1 LNPTWLDFLA
11 IPLGRLLKLIYDFL
25 HGANIPGSYGIAI
38 ILLTLIVRGL
48 LLPLYI
54 KQIASTSKMAEVAPR
69 IQEIQQ
75 KYKGDQRKM
84 QEEMLKLYQETGYN
98 PASGCWP
105 LLVQIPILFAL
116 YYVFQNP
123 LVYVLGKTHQYVRDL
138 VQGKAGYA
146 ITQTIINE
154 AQKLG
159 LDMHFFGIN
168 LAQKELIVLPILSAA
183 TMFLSIWFSTNS
195 QKRFNPQYAQ
205 SQSNAMAEGMNRT
218 MMIFSP
224 LMSYFIALQVP
235 AGLVVYWTVT
245 NLFSILQQFI
255 ANEVVYKKLK
265 HKKEEEEK
273 KKQLENQ
280 AKMQQGKD
288 GVNKEQ
294 EKLGKESSD
303 EDLEKQGQAEQEKEE
318 EQKREEQMRKKEL
331 EKLKQ
336 QMTRSQGS
344 SKKKKK

>member
-11 IPLGRLLKLIYDFL
+11 IPLGRLLKFIYDFL
-25 HGANIPGSYGIAI
+25 HGAHIPGSYGIAI

-54 KQIASTSKMAEVAPR
+54 KQIQSTSKMAEVAPR
-69 IQEIQQ
+69 LQEIQQ
-75 KYKGDQRKM
+75 KYKNDQKKM

-98 PASGCWP
+98 PAGGCWP
-105 LLVQIPILFAL
+105 LLIQIPILFSL

-123 LVYVLGKTHQYVRDL
+123 LVYVLGKSHQYVKDL
-138 VQGKAGYA
+138 ITGATGYN
-146 ITQTIINE
+146 ITQRIVNE

-168 LAQKELIVLPILSAA
+168 LAQKELIVLPILSAVFS
-183 TMFLSIWFSTNS
+183 FLSILYSMNS
-195 QKRFNPQYAQ
+195 QKKFNPQYSS
-205 SQSNAMAEGMNRT
+205 SQTNAMAEGMNRSL
-218 MMIFSP
+218 MIFSP

-235 AGLVVYWTVT
+235 SGLVLYWTVS
-245 NLFSILQQFI
+245 NLFQILQQFI

-265 HKKEEEEK
+265 HKKEEEER
-273 KKQLENQ
+273 KKQLEKQ
-280 AKMQQGKD
+280 AQKMQEVEVKEERIENEDESETAKGKHENSQED
-288 GVNKEQ
+288 EQ
-294 EKLGKESSD
+294 E
-303 EDLEKQGQAEQEKEE
+303 
-318 EQKREEQMRKKEL
+318 RIRKKEL

-336 QMTRSQGS
+336 QISGQHRT

>member
-1 LNPTWLDFLA
+1 MNPTWFDFLA

-25 HGANIPGSYGIAI
+25 HTAHIPGSYGIAI

-54 KQIASTSKMAEVAPR
+54 KQIQSTSKMAEVAPR

-98 PASGCWP
+98 PAGGCWP
-105 LLVQIPILFAL
+105 FLVQIPILFAL

-123 LVYVLGKTHQYVRDL
+123 LVYVLGKSHQYVRDL
-138 VQGKAGYA
+138 IQGKAGYA
-146 ITQTIINE
+146 ITQTIIDE

-168 LAQKELIVLPILSAA
+168 LAQKELVVLPILSAA
-183 TMFLSIWFSTNS
+183 TMFLSIWFASNS
-195 QKRFNPQYAQ
+195 QKRFNPQYSQ
-205 SQSNAMAEGMNRT
+205 SQSNAMAESINRT

-245 NLFSILQQFI
+245 NLFSILQQFV

-273 KKQLENQ
+273 KKQLEKQ
-280 AKMQQGKD
+280 IKR
-288 GVNKEQ
+288 EQ
-294 EKLGKESSD
+294 EKENLNNGKEENQDGEGSG
-303 EDLEKQGQAEQEKEE
+303 EDLEKKEQEEREK
-318 EQKREEQMRKKEL
+318 EEQMRKKEL

-336 QMTRSQGS
+336 QMTSSQGGG
-344 SKKKKK
+344 KKKKK

>member
-1 LNPTWLDFLA
+1 MNPTWLDFLA

-25 HGANIPGSYGIAI
+25 YGLHIPGSYGIAI

-54 KQIASTSKMAEVAPR
+54 KQIQSTSKMAEVAPR

-75 KYKGDQRKM
+75 KYKNDQKKM

-98 PASGCWP
+98 PAGGCWP

-123 LVYVLGKTHQYVRDL
+123 LVYVLGKSHQYVKDL

-183 TMFLSIWFSTNS
+183 TMFLSVFYSTNS

-205 SQSNAMAEGMNRT
+205 SQSNAMAEGINRT

-235 AGLVVYWTVT
+235 SGLVVYWTVV
-245 NLFSILQQFI
+245 NLFTILQQFI

-265 HKKEEEEK
+265 HKKEEEERR
-273 KKQLENQ
+273 KQLEKAKDNQ
-280 AKMQQGKD
+280 KKD
-288 GVNKEQ
+288 ELESKEENQ
-294 EKLGKESSD
+294 EERSVEATGKED
-303 EDLEKQGQAEQEKEE
+303 ENEE
-318 EQKREEQMRKKEL
+318 EKMRKKEL
-331 EKLKQ
+331 ERLKQ
-336 QMTRSQGS
+336 QMTRSQSS
-344 SKKKKK
+344 SKKKKR

>member
-1 LNPTWLDFLA
+1 MNPTWLDFLA
-11 IPLGRLLKLIYDFL
+11 IPLGRLLKFIYDFL
-25 HGANIPGSYGIAI
+25 HGAHIPGSYGIAI

-54 KQIASTSKMAEVAPR
+54 KQIQSTSKMAEVAPR
-69 IQEIQQ
+69 LQEIQQ
-75 KYKGDQRKM
+75 KYKNDQKKM

-98 PASGCWP
+98 PAGGCWP
-105 LLVQIPILFAL
+105 LLIQIPILFSL

-123 LVYVLGKTHQYVRDL
+123 LVYVLGKSHQYVKDL
-138 VQGKAGYA
+138 ITGATGYN
-146 ITQTIINE
+146 ITQRIVDE

-183 TMFLSIWFSTNS
+183 FSFLSILYSMNS
-195 QKRFNPQYAQ
+195 QKKFNPQYSS
-205 SQSNAMAEGMNRT
+205 SQSNVMAESMNRSL
-218 MMIFSP
+218 MIFSP

-235 AGLVVYWTVT
+235 SGLVLYWTVT
-245 NLFSILQQFI
+245 NLFTILQQFI

-273 KKQLENQ
+273 KKQLEKQ
-280 AKMQQGKD
+280 ALKMQEIESEREKID
-288 GVNKEQ
+288 EQ
-294 EKLGKESSD
+294 DESKKTKTRTENSQD
-303 EDLEKQGQAEQEKEE
+303 DDQE
-318 EQKREEQMRKKEL
+318 RLRKKEL
-331 EKLKQ
+331 ERLKQ
-336 QMTRSQGS
+336 QISGQHRT

>member
-1 LNPTWLDFLA
+1 MNPTWLDFLA
-11 IPLGRLLKLIYDFL
+11 IPLGRLLKFIYDFL
-25 HGANIPGSYGIAI
+25 HSAHIPGSYGIAI

-54 KQIASTSKMAEVAPR
+54 KQIQSTSKMAEVAPR
-69 IQEIQQ
+69 LQEIQQ
-75 KYKGDQRKM
+75 KYKNDQKKM

-98 PASGCWP
+98 PAGGCWP
-105 LLVQIPILFAL
+105 LLVQIPILFSL

-123 LVYVLGKTHQYVRDL
+123 LVYVLGKSHQYVKDL
-138 VQGKAGYA
+138 ITGATGYN
-146 ITQTIINE
+146 ITQRIVNE

-183 TMFLSIWFSTNS
+183 FSFLSILYSMNS
-195 QKRFNPQYAQ
+195 QKKFNPQYSS
-205 SQSNAMAEGMNRT
+205 SQSNAMAESMNKSL
-218 MMIFSP
+218 MIFSP

-235 AGLVVYWTVT
+235 SGLVLYWTVT
-245 NLFSILQQFI
+245 NLFTILQQFI

-265 HKKEEEEK
+265 HKKEEEER
-273 KKQLENQ
+273 KKQLEKQ
-280 AKMQQGKD
+280 AQKMQELDVKQERIEKEDESEMAKD
-288 GVNKEQ
+288 KH
-294 EKLGKESSD
+294 
-303 EDLEKQGQAEQEKEE
+303 EDSQEE
-318 EQKREEQMRKKEL
+318 EQERIRKKEL

-336 QMTRSQGS
+336 QISGQHRT

>member
-11 IPLGRLLKLIYDFL
+11 IPLGRLLKFIYDFL
-25 HGANIPGSYGIAI
+25 YGAHIPGSYGIAV

-54 KQIASTSKMAEVAPR
+54 KQIQSTSKMAEVAPR
-69 IQEIQQ
+69 LQEIQQ
-75 KYKGDQRKM
+75 KYKNDQRKM

-98 PASGCWP
+98 PAGGCWP
-105 LLVQIPILFAL
+105 LLIQAPILFAL

-123 LVYVLGKTHQYVRDL
+123 LVYVLGKSHQYVRDL
-138 VQGKAGYA
+138 ITGATGYA
-146 ITQTIINE
+146 ITQRIVDE

-183 TMFLSIWFSTNS
+183 FSFLSILYSMNS
-195 QKRFNPQYAQ
+195 QKKFNPQYSQ
-205 SQSNAMAEGMNRT
+205 SQSNAMAESMNRSL
-218 MMIFSP
+218 MIFSP

-235 AGLVVYWTVT
+235 SGLVLYWTVS
-245 NLFSILQQFI
+245 NLFQILQQFI
-255 ANEVVYKKLK
+255 ANEIVYKKLK
-265 HKKEEEEK
+265 HKKEEEERR
-273 KKQLENQ
+273 KQPEKQ
-280 AKMQQGKD
+280 AQKMQEIES
-288 GVNKEQ
+288 KEKS
-294 EKLGKESSD
+294 EESGNID
-303 EDLEKQGQAEQEKEE
+303 EKEE
-318 EQKREEQMRKKEL
+318 VKSESKESDEKERERKREL

-336 QMTRSQGS
+336 QISGQHKT

>member
-1 LNPTWLDFLA
+1 MNPTWLDFLA

-25 HGANIPGSYGIAI
+25 HGAHIPGSYGIAI

-98 PASGCWP
+98 PAGGCWP
-105 LLVQIPILFAL
+105 LLIQIPILFSL

-123 LVYVLGKTHQYVRDL
+123 LVYVLGKSHQYVKDL

-195 QKRFNPQYAQ
+195 QKRFNPQYSQ

-273 KKQLENQ
+273 KKQLEKQ
-280 AKMQQGKD
+280 SKAEATSEALSEGKQQKA
-288 GVNKEQ
+288 Q
-294 EKLGKESSD
+294 EEDISSD
-303 EDLEKQGQAEQEKEE
+303 DAKQKEE
-318 EQKREEQMRKKEL
+318 LEREKEEQMRKKEL

-336 QMTRSQGS
+336 QMTRSHGS

>member
-1 LNPTWLDFLA
+1 MNPTWFDFLA

-25 HGANIPGSYGIAI
+25 HGAHIPGSYGIAV

-54 KQIASTSKMAEVAPR
+54 KQIHSMSKMAEVAPR
-69 IQEIQQ
+69 LQEIQQ
-75 KYKGDQRKM
+75 KYKNDQKKL

-98 PASGCWP
+98 PAAGCWP
-105 LLVQIPILFAL
+105 LLIQMPILFSL

-123 LVYVLGKTHQYVRDL
+123 LVYVLGKSHQYVKDL
-138 VQGKAGYA
+138 VTGATGYA
-146 ITQTIINE
+146 ITQRIVDE

-159 LDMHFFGIN
+159 LDMHFLGIN
-168 LAQKELIVLPILSAA
+168 LAKKELLVLPILSAA
-183 TMFLSIWFSTNS
+183 TMLLSVWFSSNS
-195 QKRFNPQYAQ
+195 QKKFNPQYSQ
-205 SQSNAMAEGMNRT
+205 SQSNAMAESINKSF
-218 MMIFSP
+218 MIFSP

-235 AGLVVYWTVT
+235 SGLVLYWTVT
-245 NLFSILQQFI
+245 NLFTILQQFI

-273 KKQLENQ
+273 KKQLEKQ
-280 AKMQQGKD
+280 AQKMQEIEP
-288 GVNKEQ
+288 KE
-294 EKLGKESSD
+294 ESISSEDENSSD
-303 EDLEKQGQAEQEKEE
+303 ELKAENSEKDEQERER
-318 EQKREEQMRKKEL
+318 KREL

-336 QMTRSQGS
+336 QISGQHKK

>member
-1 LNPTWLDFLA
+1 MNPTWLDFLA

-25 HGANIPGSYGIAI
+25 HGAHIPGSYGIAV

-54 KQIASTSKMAEVAPR
+54 KQIQSTSKMAEVAPR
-69 IQEIQQ
+69 LQEIQQ
-75 KYKGDQRKM
+75 KYKNDQKKM

-98 PASGCWP
+98 PAGGCWP
-105 LLVQIPILFAL
+105 LLIQLPILFSL

-123 LVYVLGKTHQYVRDL
+123 LVYVLGKSHQYVKDL
-138 VQGKAGYA
+138 ITGATGYN
-146 ITQTIINE
+146 ITQRIVDE

-183 TMFLSIWFSTNS
+183 FSFLSILYSMNS
-195 QKRFNPQYAQ
+195 QKKFNPQYSQ
-205 SQSNAMAEGMNRT
+205 SQSNAMAESMNKSL
-218 MMIFSP
+218 MIFSP

-235 AGLVVYWTVT
+235 SGLVLYWTVT
-245 NLFSILQQFI
+245 NLFTILQQFI

-265 HKKEEEEK
+265 HKKEEEER
-273 KKQLENQ
+273 KKQLEKQ
-280 AKMQQGKD
+280 AQKMQEIEP
-288 GVNKEQ
+288 KEKSVSS
-294 EKLGKESSD
+294 EDESSSD
-303 EDLEKQGQAEQEKEE
+303 ELKAENSESDEKERE
-318 EQKREEQMRKKEL
+318 RKREL
-331 EKLKQ
+331 EKLRKQ
-336 QMTRSQGS
+336 ISGQHRT

>member
-1 LNPTWLDFLA
+1 MNPTWFDFLA
-11 IPLGRLLKLIYDFL
+11 IPLGRLLKFIYDFL
-25 HGANIPGSYGIAI
+25 HGAHVPGSYGIAI
-38 ILLTLIVRGL
+38 ILLTVIVRGL

-54 KQIASTSKMAEVAPR
+54 KQISSMSKMAEVAPR

-75 KYKGDQRKM
+75 KYKGDQKKM

-98 PASGCWP
+98 PAGGCLP
-105 LLVQIPILFAL
+105 LLIQIPILFSL

-138 VQGKAGYA
+138 IQGKTGYA

-154 AQKLG
+154 AQRLG

-195 QKRFNPQYAQ
+195 QKKFNPQYSQ
-205 SQSNAMAEGMNRT
+205 SQSNPMAESINKT

-224 LMSYFIALQVP
+224 FMSYFIALQVP

-245 NLFSILQQFI
+245 NLFTILQQFI

-273 KKQLENQ
+273 KKQLESLSKAQ
-280 AKMQQGKD
+280 
-288 GVNKEQ
+288 Q
-294 EKLGKESSD
+294 EKDAAGKGQKKVDESEND
-303 EDLEKQGQAEQEKEE
+303 EEKADQGQVDREKE
-318 EQKREEQMRKKEL
+318 EEQMRKKEL

-336 QMTRSQGS
+336 QMTKSHGG
-344 SKKKKK
+344 SKKKKR

>member
-25 HGANIPGSYGIAI
+25 HGAHIPGSYGIAV

-54 KQIASTSKMAEVAPR
+54 KQIHSMSKMAEVAPR
-69 IQEIQQ
+69 LQEIQQ
-75 KYKGDQRKM
+75 KYKNDQKKL

-98 PASGCWP
+98 PAAGCWP
-105 LLVQIPILFAL
+105 LLIQMPILFSL

-123 LVYVLGKTHQYVRDL
+123 LVYVLGKSHQYVRDL
-138 VQGKAGYA
+138 VTGATGYG
-146 ITQTIINE
+146 ITQRIVDE

-159 LDMHFFGIN
+159 LDMHFLGIN
-168 LAQKELIVLPILSAA
+168 LAKKELLVLPILSAA
-183 TMFLSIWFSTNS
+183 TMLLSVWFSSNS
-195 QKRFNPQYAQ
+195 QKKFNPQYSQ
-205 SQSNAMAEGMNRT
+205 SQSNAMAESMNRSF
-218 MMIFSP
+218 MIISP

-235 AGLVVYWTVT
+235 SGLVLYWTVT
-245 NLFSILQQFI
+245 NLFTILQQFV

-273 KKQLENQ
+273 KKQLEKQ
-280 AKMQQGKD
+280 AQKMQEIEP
-288 GVNKEQ
+288 KE
-294 EKLGKESSD
+294 ESIGSEDESSSD
-303 EDLEKQGQAEQEKEE
+303 ELKAENSEKDERERER
-318 EQKREEQMRKKEL
+318 KREL

-336 QMTRSQGS
+336 QISGQHRTG
-344 SKKKKK
+344 KKKKK